1 MDTDF
6 LKKYLRFN
14 GAIINDKSFNA
25 NTKMKAPKIAHPTR
39 ADVSLFEDIH
49 PQFKP
54 SWEEVKKEK
63 VEPDQETLKG
73 KDLLKR
79 VYQGGAKVS
88 ASQILDKITKTDS
101 AIVKHLEGHIKR
113 GDADKEDYTQS
124 KMLKKEIPEINEIQY
139 TPANKIPK
147 SDEIWKW
154 SNPKT
159 AQKNATKYYKKD
171 IYRSTKKD
179 KKYMIQDEDGKWVHF
194 GQMKYEDYT
203 KHGDQVRR
211 ENYLKRASGMKG
223 DWKGNP
229 YSANALAMRIL
240 W

>member
-6 LKKYLRFN
+6 LKKYLRFK
-14 GAIINDKSFNA
+14 GAIINDKAFNS
-25 NTKMKAPKIAHPTR
+25 NTKLKNQRLPHPTR
-39 ADVSLFEDIH
+39 QEVSVGDDIH

-54 SWEEVKKEK
+54 SWEYLNKKEEI
-63 VEPDQETLKG
+63 EPDQETLKG
-73 KDLLKR
+73 KALLSR

-101 AIVKHLEGHIKR
+101 AIIKHLEGHIKR
-113 GDADKEDYTQS
+113 GDADEEDYTQTRL
-124 KMLKKEIPEINEIQY
+124 LKKHINEIQY

-171 IYRSTKKD
+171 IYRSNRKD
-179 KKYMIQDEDGKWVHF
+179 KKYMIQDDDGKWVHF
-194 GQMKYEDYT
+194 GGMLYQDFT
-203 KHGDQVRR
+203 KHADQSRR
-211 ENYLKRASGMKG
+211 ENYLKRASKIKG

-229 YSANALAMRIL
+229 FSANALAMRIL

>member
-6 LKKYLRFN
+6 LKKFLRYN
-14 GAIINDKSFNA
+14 DAIIRDKVFNA
-25 NTKMKAPKIAHPTR
+25 NTKMKEPKLAHPKR
-39 ADVSLFEDIH
+39 EDVSLFEDIH

-54 SWEEVKKEK
+54 SWEEVKKE
-63 VEPDQETLKG
+63 VREPEQETLKG

-79 VYQGGAKVS
+79 VYQGGKKVS
-88 ASQILDKITKTDS
+88 ASSILDKITQTDS
-101 AIVKHLEGHIKR
+101 AIIKHLEGHIKR
-113 GDADKEDYTQS
+113 GDADEEDYTQTRL
-124 KMLKKEIPEINEIQY
+124 LKKQIPEVNEIQY
-139 TPANKIPK
+139 TPAEKIPK

-159 AQKNATKYYKKD
+159 ALQNAKKIYKKG

-179 KKYMIQDEDGKWVHF
+179 KKYMIQDPDGKWVHF
-194 GQMKYEDYT
+194 GQMKYEDFT
-203 KHGDQVRR
+203 KHGDQTRR

-223 DWKGNP
+223 NWKSNP